1 MKQSKVRTYRPKY
14 PKKLLKGA
22 ALTAAAMLAI
32 GGTACDVR
40 TGGIPMPAETPELV
54 LDGEVAIDGS
64 DVSDDLLLGSEPLP
78 VETPEAQAHT
88 RDGEP
93 ALMGKL
99 VADEP

>member
-40 TGGIPMPAETPELV
+40 TGGIPMPAETPE
-54 LDGEVAIDGS
+54 
-64 DVSDDLLLGSEPLP
+64 
-78 VETPEAQAHT
+78 AQAHT